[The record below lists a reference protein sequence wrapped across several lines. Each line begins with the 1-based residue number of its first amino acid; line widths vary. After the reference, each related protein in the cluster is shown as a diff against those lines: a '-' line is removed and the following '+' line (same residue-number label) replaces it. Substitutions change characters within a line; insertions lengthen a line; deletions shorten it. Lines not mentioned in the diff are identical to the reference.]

1 MKRPVSPCDRHQ
13 LRVLR
18 DTVRN
23 PLKSLLGGPTLSEA
37 MEILVVKFGYTKK
50 DLDLLAKR

>member
-1 MKRPVSPCDRHQ
+1 MNQPRSLCDQHQ

-23 PLKSLLGGPTLSEA
+23 PLKSLLGGPTLPEA
-37 MEILVVKFGYTKK
+37 TLILKEKFGYTEK
-50 DLDLLAKR
+50 DLDQLRK